1 MEEIGTNKRI
11 LLNVGEAAQRLGIGR
26 SKFYQELLSGRC
38 QSVTVGKRRLIPVIS
53 LDAYVARL
61 ITEQALDGD

>member
-26 SKFYQELLSGRC
+26 SKLYQELLSGRC
-38 QSVTVGKRRLIPVIS
+38 QSVTVGRRRLIPVTSLHAYIS
-53 LDAYVARL
+53 RL
-61 ITEQALDGD
+61 LEEQSND